1 MSNPGQQA
9 VCQSTDGRVARN
21 ENTQR
26 RVGAPPKVYLLASW
40 AALALCVAASA
51 TFFYFA
57 LKEPDGHFSL
67 DMLTRW
73 EKMHPVCAGLVSLL
87 LAAVQVAALDV
98 MVWEAASWLARLRHK
113 GSVTVRKVASLRFGL
128 QVAFAAVMVLL
139 FRLFPAAFPQ
149 PKGGTAYL
157 ALAML
162 AVPILLAAIY
172 WIRAAQGPVGTQ
184 RS

>member
-1 MSNPGQQA
+1 MNNPGQQA

-26 RVGAPPKVYLLASW
+26 RVGAPPKVYLIASW

-73 EKMHPVCAGLVSLL
+73 ENLH
-87 LAAVQVAALDV
+87 
-98 MVWEAASWLARLRHK
+98 
-113 GSVTVRKVASLRFGL
+113 
-128 QVAFAAVMVLL
+128 
-139 FRLFPAAFPQ
+139 PQ
-149 PKGGTAYL
+149 PKGRTVYL

-172 WIRAAQGPVGTQ
+172 WIRAARGPVGTQ
-184 RS
+184 CS